1 MPELPE
7 IELYLHA
14 LTPRILHEPVKGVRV
29 RSPSLFRTFDP
40 PVSAMVGL
48 RVLGLERLGKR
59 VVWVLE
65 EGLFA
70 VFHLMISGRFKW
82 RASGAAVPK
91 MGAHGKFGEP
101 CPICLTPIQ
110 RIVYANR
117 ETNYCPACQTGGK
130 LLEDLEELRTS
141 RRED

>member
-7 IELYLHA
+7 MELYLHA

-29 RSPSLFRTFDP
+29 PSPSLLRTFDP

-65 EGLFA
+65 EDLFA

-82 RASGAAVPK
+82 REAFGRSRSLQVVTRGLASAPFQEFLE
-91 MGAHGKFGEP
+91 HFGEASHNQP
-101 CPICLTPIQ
+101 
-110 RIVYANR
+110 
-117 ETNYCPACQTGGK
+117 
-130 LLEDLEELRTS
+130 
-141 RRED
+141 RRS